1 MNVHLISI
9 ISMFV
14 WISGM
19 FIFFLI
25 EMKRKDIFFIYLSFA
40 SFLSLIVAIFTE
52 NIEIQIVV
60 FIVSSLILIIFLKTI
75 VDKIIE
81 FNVNFR
87 HGKYIEDRICI
98 IIKEEDNKVFMYK
111 VLTKSG
117 IYTAKYILKERA
129 PKKFKICSIVHD
141 DGNVI
146 LIK

>member
-1 MNVHLISI
+1 MNLHLRNI
-9 ISMFV
+9 IFMFV
-14 WISGM
+14 WITIM
-19 FIFFLI
+19 FIFFVI
-25 EMKRKDIFFIYLSFA
+25 EIKRNDICFIYLSFA
-40 SFLSLIVAIFTE
+40 AFLSLIVSIFTE

-60 FIVSSLILIIFLKTI
+60 FIITSLILIIFFKTI

-81 FNVNFR
+81 FNLNFS

-98 IIKEEDNKVFMYK
+98 IIKEEDNKLFIYK

-117 IYTAKYILKERA
+117 IYTAKYILRGSS

>member
-1 MNVHLISI
+1 
-9 ISMFV
+9 
-14 WISGM
+14 M

-25 EMKRKDIFFIYLSFA
+25 EIKRNDICFIYLSFA
-40 SFLSLIVAIFTE
+40 SFLSLIVSVFTE
-52 NIEIQIVV
+52 NVEIQIVV
-60 FIVSSLILIIFLKTI
+60 FIISSLVLIIFLKTI

-87 HGKYIEDRICI
+87 RGKYIEDKICI
-98 IIKEEDNKVFMYK
+98 IIKKDNNRLFMYK

-117 IYTAKYILKERA
+117 IYTAKYILKGVC

-141 DGNVI
+141 DGNLI